1 MDLNILAVPVG
12 AGGINGP
19 EPMHV
24 LIVSEVGPLI
34 EGLVRALVRDTTL
47 RSSVCIDP
55 DNALAAA
62 VAAQPDIVLLDAN
75 FAEARRLADQL
86 LDVVSAETKIAVFA
100 MAEAAEK
107 IVEIIALLEGIV
119 SDEEFCSIDISADLL
134 NRLGQ
139 TTINRNYNE
148 ALSVL
153 TLREAQIAQ
162 LIGAGLT
169 NKEIAR
175 RLNIGVATTKTH
187 VHNLL
192 KKLNVQRRI
201 QVSRLMRANRSGA
214 SPVRFPLEEST

>member
-1 MDLNILAVPVG
+1 
-12 AGGINGP
+12 
-19 EPMHV
+19 MHV

-139 TTINRNYNE
+139 TTINQNYNE

>member
-1 MDLNILAVPVG
+1 
-12 AGGINGP
+12 
-19 EPMHV
+19 MHV
-24 LIVSEVGPLI
+24 LIVSEIGPLI
-34 EGLVRALVRDTTL
+34 DGLVRALVRDTTL

-55 DNALAAA
+55 ANALAAA

-75 FAEARRLADQL
+75 FADARRLADQF

-107 IVEIIALLEGIV
+107 IVEIITLLEGIV
-119 SDEEFCSIDISADLL
+119 SDEQFCSIDISADLL
-134 NRLGQ
+134 NRLSQ

-148 ALSVL
+148 ALSIL

-214 SPVRFPLEEST
+214 SPVRFPLEESR

>member
-1 MDLNILAVPVG
+1 
-12 AGGINGP
+12 
-19 EPMHV
+19 MHV
-24 LIVSEVGPLI
+24 LIVSEIGPLI
-34 EGLVRALVRDTTL
+34 DGLLRALVRDTTL

-55 DNALAAA
+55 ANALAAA
-62 VAAQPDIVLLDAN
+62 VAAQPNIVLLDAN
-75 FAEARRLADQL
+75 FADARRLADQF

-100 MAEAAEK
+100 MTEAAEK
-107 IVEIIALLEGIV
+107 IVEIITLLEGIV
-119 SDEEFCSIDISADLL
+119 SDEQFCSIDISADLL
-134 NRLGQ
+134 NRLSQ

-148 ALSVL
+148 ALSIL

-214 SPVRFPLEEST
+214 SPVRFLLEEST

>member
-1 MDLNILAVPVG
+1 
-12 AGGINGP
+12 
-19 EPMHV
+19 MHV
-24 LIVSEVGPLI
+24 LIVSEIGPLI
-34 EGLVRALVRDTTL
+34 DGLLRALVRDTTL

-55 DNALAAA
+55 ANALAAA
-62 VAAQPDIVLLDAN
+62 VAAQPNIVLLDAN
-75 FAEARRLADQL
+75 FADARRLADQF

-100 MAEAAEK
+100 MTEAAEK
-107 IVEIIALLEGIV
+107 IVEIITLLEGIV
-119 SDEEFCSIDISADLL
+119 SDEQFCSIDISADLL
-134 NRLGQ
+134 NRLSQ

-148 ALSVL
+148 ALSIL

>member
-1 MDLNILAVPVG
+1 
-12 AGGINGP
+12 
-19 EPMHV
+19 MHV
-24 LIVSEVGPLI
+24 LIVSEIGPLI
-34 EGLVRALVRDTTL
+34 DGLVRALVRDTTL
-47 RSSVCIDP
+47 RLSVCIDP
-55 DNALAAA
+55 ADALAAA
-62 VAAQPDIVLLDAN
+62 VAAQPNIVLLDAN
-75 FAEARRLADQL
+75 FADARRLADQF

-107 IVEIIALLEGIV
+107 IVEIIMLLEGIV
-119 SDEEFCSIDISADLL
+119 SDEQFCSIDIFADLL
-134 NRLGQ
+134 NRLSQ

-148 ALSVL
+148 ALSIL
-153 TLREAQIAQ
+153 TLREAEIAQ

-192 KKLNVQRRI
+192 KKLNLQRRI
-201 QVSRLMRANRSGA
+201 QVSRLMRANLSGA